1 MPKINLNNPESASAK
16 KVPPAPGAFKRLLD
30 TEITFGS
37 KKLNAKSRQEIYQ
50 ILFTLLDSGLDI
62 MSAFDLL
69 IYQTKKKN
77 ILSLLNIIKENVSS
91 GLSLANAFE
100 ATGQFSP
107 YEVIS
112 LRIGEETGKLPQ
124 VLNELSVFFEKRIEQ
139 RKKMISIFSYPI
151 MVLLTAVAAVLFM
164 MKYVIPMFEDVFRR
178 FQGELPA
185 LTRAVIAAS
194 HKVGTIFLILF
205 FLVAVIII
213 LHRSFRRQ
221 DWYRAF
227 TSALFAKIPFFGL
240 LNRQFYLSRFCMSME
255 LLISSRI
262 PLVTALELARSMVN
276 YYPIEA
282 ALGEMIGKIRAGSQL
297 YKCMEHH
304 AVFDKKMTAMIRVGE
319 EVNQLAPMFAKLKSN
334 YDTEIA
340 FKSGIMGTV
349 LEPFI
354 IIFVGAFVG
363 LILVSMYMPMFK
375 MGTAFGG

>member
-1 MPKINLNNPESASAK
+1 MPKINLNNSHSAPEQKESSAS
-16 KVPPAPGAFKRLLD
+16 GTFKRLLE
-30 TEITFGS
+30 TEIS
-37 KKLNAKSRQEIYQ
+37 LSSRKLNAKSRQEIYQ
-50 ILFTLLDSGLDI
+50 ILYTLLDSGLDI

-77 ILSLLNIIKENVSS
+77 TLTLLNSIKENVSS

-100 ATGQFSP
+100 TTGQFSP

-124 VLNELSVFFEKRIEQ
+124 VLSELSLFFEKRIEQ
-139 RKKMISIFSYPI
+139 RKKMVSIFSYPV
-151 MVLLTAVAAVLFM
+151 MVLCTAIAAVLFM
-164 MKYVIPMFEDVFRR
+164 MRYVIPMFEDVFRR

-185 LTRAVIAAS
+185 LTRGVIAAS
-194 HKVGTIFLILF
+194 HKVGTIFLIM
-205 FLVAVIII
+205 FLIVAAVLIA
-213 LHRSFRRQ
+213 HRSFRKQ

-227 TSALFAKIPFFGL
+227 TSAVFARVPFFGL
-240 LNRQFYLSRFCMSME
+240 LNKQFYLSRFCMSME

-262 PLVTALELARSMVN
+262 PLVTALELARTMVN

-282 ALGEMIGKIRAGSQL
+282 ALQEMIEKIRSGSQL
-297 YKCMEHH
+297 YKCMESYS
-304 AVFDKKMTAMIRVGE
+304 VFDKKMTAMIRVGE

-340 FKSGIMGTV
+340 FKSGIMGTI
-349 LEPFI
+349 LEPLI
-354 IIFVGAFVG
+354 IIVVGAFVG
-363 LILVSMYMPMFK
+363 LILISMYLPMFK